1 MKITDL
7 ERKNNEKGQV
17 LDRLKRRMKASE
29 EKLEELARIR
39 EENKR

>member
-1 MKITDL
+1 MKITGL

-17 LDRLKRRMKASE
+17 LDRLKRRMKSSE